1 VGAWAVVSD
10 GNIHLSA
17 RVISTDGRQSFNA
30 TATGRNPHQV
40 AAKAAESLIAQGAA
54 AALRRQVRSGATP
67 LAGKQIVVTRPQQ
80 NPGEPRDELTAEL
93 ERAGAILIIA
103 PAIKLAPVEDNTAL
117 YAALEKLDTYD
128 WLVFTSANA
137 VEHFYSQLRAISNAQ
152 AQGQPE
158 IAAVGP
164 ATQAALLAR
173 GVEVSAMPQRYL
185 GIEIVNELG
194 DIHDKRILLPRS
206 AQGSS
211 ELPAMLRQRGAT
223 VDEVPLYEPV
233 AAPLDKEVLER
244 LASDV
249 DLVTFASG
257 SAVRAFVA
265 ALSSDGRFVDFWKR
279 VKVACIGPSTAAAAD
294 EAGLSVHVVAGEH
307 TVQGL
312 IAAII
317 AHAEQET

>member
-1 VGAWAVVSD
+1 
-10 GNIHLSA
+10 LSA

-30 TATGRNPHQV
+30 TATGRDPHQV

-54 AALRRQVRSGATP
+54 GALSRQVRSGATP
-67 LAGKQIVVTRPQQ
+67 LAGKRIVITRPQQ

-103 PAIKLAPVEDNTAL
+103 PAIKLAPVEGNTAL

-137 VEHFYSQLRAISNAQ
+137 VEHFYSQLCETANTQ
-152 AQGQPE
+152 QGQPE